1 MNHTGLDV
9 AAIAQAQIKSVT
21 LGELTLVAEG
31 KIKVDSASFI
41 LAEYIREQG
50 AKMVRGLRVAAQQP
64 VTGLAAALS
73 GATSSVIL
81 FEKDCVGV
89 SLAHASITLSDS
101 WLTNVVHVAVE
112 EDAQTISAA
121 FGPFDV
127 VLISDIINNESA
139 AMRAMALARG
149 TSGARIILAHRLVK
163 KADLS
168 NFVDERLRDFVA
180 ALARGGWI
188 IAAPSQVLTKTEAV
202 RGIYA
207 LARVREPVFHPHL
220 DPPTPLPSGL

>member
-1 MNHTGLDV
+1 VSPQSTRPPATPRVAEELTERELKACVNHTGLDIV
-9 AAIAQAQIKSVT
+9 AIAQAQIKSVT

-31 KIKVDSASFI
+31 EIKVDSASFI

-101 WLTNVVHVAVE
+101 WLTNVVHGPMTQHLHVAL
-112 EDAQTISAA
+112 THSAA
-121 FGPFDV
+121 YFAG
-127 VLISDIINNESA
+127 
-139 AMRAMALARG
+139 
-149 TSGARIILAHRLVK
+149 
-163 KADLS
+163 
-168 NFVDERLRDFVA
+168 FV
-180 ALARGGWI
+180 
-188 IAAPSQVLTKTEAV
+188 
-202 RGIYA
+202 
-207 LARVREPVFHPHL
+207 
-220 DPPTPLPSGL
+220 